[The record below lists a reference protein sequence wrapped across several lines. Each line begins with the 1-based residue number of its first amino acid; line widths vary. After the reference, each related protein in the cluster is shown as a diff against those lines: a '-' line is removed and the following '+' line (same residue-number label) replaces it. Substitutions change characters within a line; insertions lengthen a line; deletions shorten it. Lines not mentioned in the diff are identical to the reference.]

1 LFRRFASLR
10 FSASVGTRPQSGAGR
25 RLIPSGGQEIFDKGA
40 YVRNEETP
48 PRRAEITRETGETSV
63 VLTLCI
69 DGSGKTDIDTGFGMA
84 DHLLTLIAV
93 WADFDLVVRCR
104 GDLHVDAHHSVEDVG
119 LCLGRALRRASDGGK
134 GLARS
139 ASAAVPMDEALAE
152 VRVDLSGR
160 PYLVYRGRE
169 LLPPVIAGQES
180 DLWREF
186 FKAMSAAAKMNLHIT
201 FAYGENGHHLLES
214 AGKGLGLALKTAT
227 ARTRADILS
236 TKGSLDL

>member
-1 LFRRFASLR
+1 MQGKDTA
-10 FSASVGTRPQSGAGR
+10 
-25 RLIPSGGQEIFDKGA
+25 
-40 YVRNEETP
+40 
-48 PRRAEITRETGETSV
+48 PRRAETTRETAETSV
-63 VLTLCI
+63 SLTLCI
-69 DGSGKTDIDTGFGMA
+69 DGTGKTDINSGFGMA
-84 DHLLTLIAV
+84 DHLLTLMAV
-93 WADFDLVVRCR
+93 WADFDLLLRCR

-119 LCLGRALRRASDGGK
+119 LCLGRALDQALGDRK

-152 VRVDLSGR
+152 VCVDFSGR

-186 FKAMSAAAKMNLHIT
+186 FKALATAAKMNLHLT
-201 FAYGENGHHLLES
+201 FAYGDNGHHLLES
-214 AGKGLGLALKTAT
+214 AGKGLGLALKAAA
-227 ARTRADILS
+227 ARTRAGILS